1 MKKGVGPGMTLHPRK
16 KVGILF
22 ASFDGRSPYAGGVS
36 SQETYYRPS
45 QNTTDIG

>member
-1 MKKGVGPGMTLHPRK
+1 MKKGRRAGHDPTPKK